1 MALDS
6 RAICQKTEAKLL
18 KCLEQ
23 ITEESQWTVE
33 LSVKKNRSKTIK
45 MAGTNNR
52 RIALDSRTICKKQ
65 KQKIL
70 KWLEEKTGESH

>member
-1 MALDS
+1 
-6 RAICQKTEAKLL
+6 
-18 KCLEQ
+18 
-23 ITEESQWTVE
+23 
-33 LSVKKNRSKTIK
+33 

-70 KWLEEKTGESH
+70 KWLEEKTGESHWTVELSVKNRNKKY